1 VDGHRPVALS
11 YPAGVSESSASLVRT
26 SCPAKPPW
34 AAVGFAM
41 AFPTALTLAY
51 FVLLAGRERA
61 LVQAVYTA
69 GKAIQF
75 GFPLAWTAWSTGR
88 LPRPSRPGG
97 RGAGVG
103 FAFGLAVLAGALALH
118 AAVLRPS
125 GVLDGSLAAA
135 VQAKV
140 AAFGVT
146 SPLRFA
152 ALGAFYSLFHSAAEE
167 YYWRWFVFG
176 ELRRAFRVSI
186 AVAASSAA
194 FAAHHLIILGTFFG
208 WTSPWTPALTLAV
221 TAGGA
226 FWAWLYHRSGSLL
239 GPWLGHLLVDAAI
252 FAVGYQLAF

>member
-1 VDGHRPVALS
+1 MVEDGPRAVALG
-11 YPAGVSESSASLVRT
+11 YPAGVSEPSATLVRT
-26 SCPAKPPW
+26 SNPVKLSWTAL
-34 AAVGFAM
+34 GFAM

-51 FVLLAGRERA
+51 FVLLAGRQQA
-61 LVQAVYTA
+61 QVQTVYTL
-69 GKAIQF
+69 GKVVQF
-75 GFPLAWTAWSTGR
+75 GFPLAWTAWCTGR
-88 LPRPSRPGG
+88 FPRPSLPGR

-103 FAFGLAVLAGALALH
+103 LAFGIAVLAGALALH
-118 AAVLRPS
+118 TTLLAVA
-125 GVLDGSLAAA
+125 GGLDGGV

-146 SPLRFA
+146 SPRRFL

-176 ELRRAFRVSI
+176 ALRRAVRAST
-186 AVAASSAA
+186 AVAVSSAA

-221 TAGGA
+221 AVGGA
-226 FWAWLYHRSGSLL
+226 FWAWLYHRSGSLI
-239 GPWLGHLLVDAAI
+239 GPWISHMLVDAAI

>member
-1 VDGHRPVALS
+1 
-11 YPAGVSESSASLVRT
+11 
-26 SCPAKPPW
+26 
-34 AAVGFAM
+34 M

-51 FVLLAGRERA
+51 FVLLAGRQRA

-88 LPRPSRPGG
+88 IPRPSWPGR
-97 RGAGVG
+97 RGAGIG
-103 FAFGLAVLAGALALH
+103 LAFGLAVLAAALALH
-118 AAVLRPS
+118 GAVLRS
-125 GVLDGSLAAA
+125 GGVLDGGVTEA

-146 SPLRFA
+146 SPLRFLT
-152 ALGAFYSLFHSAAEE
+152 LGAFYSLLHSAAEE

-176 ELRRAFRVSI
+176 ELRRAFGESTALV
-186 AVAASSAA
+186 ASSAA
-194 FAAHHLIILGTFFG
+194 CAAHHVIILGTFFG

-221 TAGGA
+221 AAGGA

-239 GPWLGHLLVDAAI
+239 GPWIGHMLVDAAI
-252 FAVGYQLAF
+252 FAVGYRLVF

>member
-1 VDGHRPVALS
+1 
-11 YPAGVSESSASLVRT
+11 
-26 SCPAKPPW
+26 
-34 AAVGFAM
+34 M

-51 FVLLAGRERA
+51 FVLLSGRQQA
-61 LVQAVYTA
+61 LVQMVYTV
-69 GKAIQF
+69 GKAVQF

-88 LPRPSRPGG
+88 FPRPSLPGR

-103 FAFGLAVLAGALALH
+103 LAFGLAALAGALTLH
-118 AAVLRPS
+118 GAVLRPA
-125 GVLDGSLAAA
+125 GILDGSVAAR

-146 SPLRFA
+146 SPFRFV
-152 ALGAFYSLFHSAAEE
+152 ALGAFYSLFHSGAEE

-176 ELRRAFRVSI
+176 ELRRAARVRT
-186 AVAASSAA
+186 AVVASSAA

-208 WTSPWTPALTLAV
+208 WTSPWTPALTFAV
-221 TAGGA
+221 AAGGA

-239 GPWLGHLLVDAAI
+239 GPWIGHLLVDAAI

>member
-1 VDGHRPVALS
+1 
-11 YPAGVSESSASLVRT
+11 
-26 SCPAKPPW
+26 
-34 AAVGFAM
+34 M

-51 FVLLAGRERA
+51 FVLLAGRQPA

-88 LPRPSRPGG
+88 FPWPSRPGR
-97 RGAGVG
+97 RGAGIG
-103 FAFGLAVLAGALALH
+103 LAFGVAVLAGALALH
-118 AAVLRPS
+118 GAVLRPA
-125 GVLDGSLAAA
+125 GVVDGGVAAA

-146 SPLRFA
+146 SPARFL
-152 ALGAFYSLFHSAAEE
+152 ALGAFYSLLHSAAEE

-176 ELRRAFRVSI
+176 ELRRALGAST
-186 AVAASSAA
+186 ALTASSLA

-208 WTSPWTPALTLAV
+208 WTSPWTTALTLAV
-221 TAGGA
+221 AVGGA

-239 GPWLGHLLVDAAI
+239 GPWLAHALVDAAI
-252 FAVGYQLAF
+252 FAVGYRVAF

>member
-1 VDGHRPVALS
+1 
-11 YPAGVSESSASLVRT
+11 
-26 SCPAKPPW
+26 
-34 AAVGFAM
+34 M

-51 FVLLAGRERA
+51 FVLLAGRQRA
-61 LVQAVYTA
+61 LVQAVYTV
-69 GKAIQF
+69 GKAVQF

-88 LPRPSRPGG
+88 FPRPSLPDR

-103 FAFGLAVLAGALALH
+103 LAFGIAVVAGALTLH
-118 AAVLRPS
+118 STLLAVA
-125 GVLDGSLAAA
+125 GGLDGGLAAA

-146 SPLRFA
+146 SPRRFV
-152 ALGAFYSLFHSAAEE
+152 ALGAFYSLLHSAAEE

-176 ELRRAFRVSI
+176 ELRRVVRAST
-186 AVAASSAA
+186 AVIVSSAA

-221 TAGGA
+221 AVGGA
-226 FWAWLYHRSGSLL
+226 FWAWLYHRSGSLI
-239 GPWLGHLLVDAAI
+239 GPWISHMLVDAAI